1 MDLISRGEEKLNAS
15 TAEMSYFYMET
26 LSGDINLL
34 KGISPSDTKM
44 KALKP
49 VSSCNLRLG
58 NPPEFQPPLSLSFS
72 GDEWFFPWLGWI
84 LPCRGRG
91 GEGRT
96 VNAVEMLQQRGL
108 CSLFWGERD
117 GWFESYTP
125 RESATGQKSTWWM
138 FVEEAR
144 ADIGRCLSHLVVI
157 TFPSDAASH
166 HGKLK
171 TAQPWQQNIAHESV
185 EQQ

>member
-72 GDEWFFPWLGWI
+72 GDE
-84 LPCRGRG
+84 
-91 GEGRT
+91 
-96 VNAVEMLQQRGL
+96 
-108 CSLFWGERD
+108 
-117 GWFESYTP
+117 
-125 RESATGQKSTWWM
+125 
-138 FVEEAR
+138 
-144 ADIGRCLSHLVVI
+144 
-157 TFPSDAASH
+157 
-166 HGKLK
+166 
-171 TAQPWQQNIAHESV
+171 
-185 EQQ
+185 